1 MFAKILLHLLVVMI
15 FPSLGDRLFGWVCPR
30 VAVMEVDHQVHT
42 KSFGTLG
49 HSQQLVL
56 IVHAATWVHPH
67 SHADGLHLVVL
78 LQQFQALAFFTITV
92 VKFHAMFF
100 LPREKSHIGSFHKIT
115 LSKSTLRNECHNHRY
130 K

>member
-1 MFAKILLHLLVVMI
+1 MLAHILLHLLVTMI
-15 FPSLGDRLFGWVCPR
+15 FPSLGDRLLGRVGPR
-30 VAVMEVDHQVHT
+30 VAVMKVNHQVHT
-42 KSFGTLG
+42 KRFGTLG

-115 LSKSTLRNECHNHRY
+115 LRKSTLRNECHNHRY